1 MSTDAVSRRGV
12 LAGGNWIIDHV
23 KLIDAWPPQDSLADI
38 IDRSTGNGGSPYNVL
53 KNLAL
58 LRAPFPLAGIGLVGD
73 DADGRRILDD
83 CRAHGIDLT
92 QLRVTAAAP
101 TSYTDVMT
109 VRDTG
114 RRTFFHDRG
123 ANARLAPGHFD
134 FGATPAKHF
143 HLGYL
148 LLLDAL
154 DAPGTDGRPGA
165 AEVLARARTAGMR
178 TSVDCVSARADRFE
192 TTVAP
197 VLPEVDLLF
206 VNDYEAEQLTGLAL
220 GRGVALDRA
229 ATERVAK
236 ALLARGVREWA
247 VIHFPEGAVAGSAAG
262 EIVWQPGVQ
271 VPPDEIRGAA
281 GAGDAFVAG
290 VLYGL
295 HEAWPM
301 ARALELGVSAGAA
314 SLRSPTCS
322 GSVVAA
328 AECLALAGGFG
339 FHPPLPVSG
348 H

>member
-1 MSTDAVSRRGV
+1 MSADSPSRRGV

-73 DADGRRILDD
+73 DADGRRILGD

-92 QLRVTAAAP
+92 QLQVTADAP

-134 FGATPAKHF
+134 FGAARAKHF

-154 DAPGTDGRPGA
+154 DAAGADGRPGA
-165 AEVLARARTAGMR
+165 AEVLARARAAGMR
-178 TSVDCVSARADRFE
+178 TSVDCVSARAERFA

-197 VLPEVDLLF
+197 VLPEVDVLF

-220 GRGVALDRA
+220 GRGAALNRA
-229 ATERVAK
+229 AVERAAR

-247 VIHFPEGAVAGSAAG
+247 VIHFPEGAVAASAAG
-262 EIVWQPGVQ
+262 EIIWQPGVQ
-271 VPPDEIRGAA
+271 VPAAEIRGAA

-301 ARALELGVSAGAA
+301 AKALELGVAAGAA
-314 SLRSPTCS
+314 SLRHPTCS

-328 AECLALAGGFG
+328 DECLALARTLGFR
-339 FHPPLPVSG
+339 PALPAADP
-348 H
+348 

>member
-1 MSTDAVSRRGV
+1 MSADSLSRRGV

-38 IDRSTGNGGSPYNVL
+38 TGHSTGNGGAPYNVL

-83 CRAHGIDLT
+83 CRTHGIDIA
-92 QLRVTAAAP
+92 QLQVTAGAP

-114 RRTFFHDRG
+114 RRTFFHERG

-134 FGATPAKHF
+134 FGATRAKHF

-154 DAPGTDGRPGA
+154 DAPGADGRPGA
-165 AEVLARARTAGMR
+165 AEVLARARAAGMR

-192 TTVAP
+192 TIVAP
-197 VLPEVDLLF
+197 VLPEVDVFF
-206 VNDYEAEQLTGLAL
+206 VNDYEAEQLTGLSL
-220 GRGVALDRA
+220 GRGATLNRA
-229 ATERVAK
+229 IVEMAAR

-262 EIVWQPGVQ
+262 EFVWQPGVQ
-271 VPPDEIRGAA
+271 VPAAEIRGAA

-301 ARALELGVSAGAA
+301 ARALELGVGAGAA
-314 SLRSPTCS
+314 SLRHPTCS
-322 GSVVAA
+322 GSVVSA
-328 AECLALAGGFG
+328 AECLALAGRFG
-339 FHPPLPVSG
+339 FRQLLPPSRP
-348 H
+348 